1 MRVDLGAKV
10 RTSDG
15 EAAGRVHRVVIN
27 PYTSEVSQ
35 FVITTAGWHAHDVL
49 IPRERL
55 ETSTQDGDEVILGLT
70 GDELKALPKYTPEDY
85 RGPAGGW
92 VPPAESAYPAS
103 AWLFPASYDLRKE
116 LAEQDILPEK
126 DPEHWPDIHKGAV
139 VRDPDGHEVGRVDQ
153 VVLDN
158 DTGRLQGFV
167 IRAGGAIR
175 TFLGGGDRLTVAVS
189 DVAAVGTDLVVLRLT
204 RQQLAGSSVEPG
216 YPQG

>member
-15 EAAGRVHRVVIN
+15 ESAGRVHRVVIN
-27 PYTSEVSQ
+27 PYTNVVSE
-35 FVITTAGWHAHDVL
+35 FVISTAGWHAHDVL
-49 IPRERL
+49 IARERL
-55 ETSTQDGDEVILGLT
+55 EASTQDGDEVILDLT
-70 GDELKALPKYTPEDY
+70 GAELKALPKYTPENY
-85 RGPAGGW
+85 SGPARGW

-153 VVLDN
+153 IVLDN

-167 IRAGGAIR
+167 IRAGGVTR
-175 TFLGGGDRLTVAVS
+175 TFLGGGERLTLSVS
-189 DVAAVGTDLVVLRLT
+189 DVLAVGTDQVTLRLT
-204 RQQLAGSSVEPG
+204 RHQLSGTSE
-216 YPQG
+216 QTR